1 MLTFLFLMVLVASS
15 IAQDTIWV
23 ETSYQKNARQKC
35 EQIQKGYEDQA
46 ESLKNARDIIRQAHT
61 SRYRKTRLEQILD
74 GINEANISITE
85 LDKTDYLLQLKD
97 RMNHLKLLYEK
108 NQQFLNLC
116 ELDRKSGEF
125 YIVDKKLY
133 DIRKNMTAEQVDAL
147 MLIKE
152 GSPSG
157 RYYEWGD
164 WLFLTLS
171 HRLPNKKL

>member
-1 MLTFLFLMVLVASS
+1 MLTSLFLLVLAGSS

-23 ETSYQKNARQKC
+23 ETSYQKNARQKY
-35 EQIQKGYEDQA
+35 EQIQKEYEDQA
-46 ESLKNARDIIRQAHT
+46 ESLKNAQGLLRQAHT
-61 SRYRKTRLEQILD
+61 SSYLTTSLEQIIY
-74 GINEANISITE
+74 GIKEANISITKA
-85 LDKTDYLLQLKD
+85 DKTDYLLQLKD